1 MGFFITILYFVTYY
15 LTPATI
21 FGPFAAYRVQLIFA
35 VLVTL
40 VSLPAL
46 AGSTIW
52 KTPQTLALLGLTLAT
67 FMSIAVG
74 AHWVGGGISAF
85 VSFIPTAFAYFL
97 VCVHCNTKKR
107 FQIIVLTMLFVC
119 LFVIGRGTAELLHGI
134 PTADDTQQAD
144 STADFG
150 QQADLDQSYFM
161 GMRNDAGE
169 WFYRL
174 RGMGEINDPN
184 DFAQVIVCVIPLLFV
199 FWRRKRMIRNF
210 FFVVVPVGA
219 LLWGDYLTH
228 SRGSVIAL
236 LAVVIVATRKKIGTV
251 PAVLVAALLF
261 VGASA
266 TQFTGGREISTTAGE
281 DRTALWGE
289 GLQLLKS
296 HPLFGVGFGQMPD
309 YTGLTAHNTIVV
321 CAAELG
327 LFGLYFWSM
336 FLLPSV
342 RDGIVVASQK
352 NFAELPALQASPVA
366 NIGFVESNQLE
377 PEEINRLGRL
387 MVLSLTGFLVAGWF
401 LSRAYVLT
409 LFLLG
414 GMTEAVFA
422 IGLRRGMVQTRLSL
436 GRVSAYA
443 GILTIALVVLM
454 WIVLRIVNLT
464 H

>member
-1 MGFFITILYFVTYY
+1 MGKMGFFITILYFVTYY

-35 VLVTL
+35 VIVTL
-40 VSLPAL
+40 VSLPSL
-46 AGSTIW
+46 VGSTIW
-52 KTPQTLALLGLTLAT
+52 KTPQTLALVGLTLAT

-74 AHWVGGGISAF
+74 GHWIGGGISAL
-85 VSFIPTAFAYFL
+85 VGFIPTAFAYFL
-97 VCVHCNTKKR
+97 VCVHCNTKRR

-119 LFVIGRGTAELLHGI
+119 LFVIGHGTAELLHGI
-134 PTADDTQQAD
+134 PTADDAQQQAD
-144 STADFG
+144 M
-150 QQADLDQSYFM
+150 DQSYFM

-184 DFAQVIVCVIPLLFV
+184 DLAQVIVCVIPLLFV
-199 FWRRKRMIRNF
+199 FWRKKRMIRNL
-210 FFVVVPVGA
+210 FFVVVPVCA

-228 SRGSVIAL
+228 SRGSMIAL
-236 LAVVIVATRKKIGTV
+236 LAVVIVATRRKIGTV
-251 PAVLVAALLF
+251 PAVVLAAILF

-266 TQFTGGREISTTAGE
+266 TQFTGGREISASAGE

-352 NFAELPALQASPVA
+352 NFAELPPLQASPIP
-366 NIGFVESNQLE
+366 NTGLVESNQLE

-436 GRVSAYA
+436 GRVAGYA
-443 GILTIALVVLM
+443 GIMTIALVVLM
-454 WIVLRIVNLT
+454 WIVLRIVNVT